1 MIKTAKELVAACLD
15 VVNNHKT
22 MYVLSCFGAPMN
34 EKNKAR
40 YAKADPKRAEEIM
53 AADAETFGFDCI
65 CFVKG
70 LMWGWKGD
78 PNQIYGGAAYKSNGI
93 PDVGADQLIKQCV
106 DVSEDFSTI
115 QPGEYVWLPG
125 HCGIYVGDGLAAEA
139 TFEPESGV
147 QLQAVLPM
155 GVKAGYPATG
165 WKKHGKLP
173 WISYEAEPEETDIY
187 TYRVIVD
194 NLPSK
199 EAAENLVQHLAG
211 MAIIARMEVSG
222 VLEKA
227 PLEPAPTP
235 TEPTWEPAVGE
246 IVHFKGGMQYSS
258 SNGSTGS
265 ERQPGHAKVTKIVP
279 GKLHPYHLVKTGVQ
293 GPYGWVDLE
302 SFEEV

>member
-15 VVNNHKT
+15 AVYNHKT

-65 CFVKG
+65 CFIKG

-78 PNQIYGGAAYKSNGI
+78 PNQIYGGAEYKSGGI
-93 PDVGADQLIKQCV
+93 PDIGADQLIKQCI

-115 QPGEYVWLPG
+115 HPGEYVWLPG

-147 QLQAVLPM
+147 QLQCVLPM
-155 GVKAGYPATG
+155 GVKPGMPATG

-173 WISYEAEPEETDIY
+173 WISYEAEPEDNK
-187 TYRVIVD
+187 TYWVILGNVD
-194 NLPSK
+194 KAGCK
-199 EAAENLVQHLAG
+199 ELENLAKDKG
-211 MAIIARMEVSG
+211 WTYEAEDTRWEYPESDP
-222 VLEKA
+222 EE
-227 PLEPAPTP
+227 PSPEPAEPAWEP
-235 TEPTWEPAVGE
+235 TEGE
-246 IVHFKGGMQYSS
+246 IVHFNGGIQYGSANS
-258 SNGSTGS
+258 STGS
-265 ERQPGHAKVTKIVP
+265 ERPAGLAKITKTAP
-279 GKLHPYHLVKTGVQ
+279 GKRHPYHLVKTGSS
-293 GPYGWVDLE
+293 GPYGWVDQNT
-302 SFEEV
+302 FDKA